1 MPVVQNLYNNRI
13 SMKLNA
19 GNNPATGKM
28 IVKSAGLNKLSEA
41 ADAEKIMV
49 IAELAAPYT
58 GDAIISK
65 SFLPNSYFFLRFSG
79 TVKSMLPQVM
89 REPFVKR
96 FISCEK
102 NFAIFFVPPVGLK

>member
-41 ADAEKIMV
+41 ADA
-49 IAELAAPYT
+49 T
-58 GDAIISK
+58 TDRK
-65 SFLPNSYFFLRFSG
+65 S
-79 TVKSMLPQVM
+79 VV
-89 REPFVKR
+89 
-96 FISCEK
+96 
-102 NFAIFFVPPVGLK
+102 

>member
-41 ADAEKIMV
+41 ADAEKIMAIV
-49 IAELAAPYT
+49 DLAAPT
-58 GDAIISK
+58 LKHPLVQVERTAV
-65 SFLPNSYFFLRFSG
+65 FVL
-79 TVKSMLPQVM
+79 VKQ
-89 REPFVKR
+89 
-96 FISCEK
+96 
-102 NFAIFFVPPVGLK
+102 